1 MVLPSRSMRLRL
13 LLSCATACSLVAGIS
28 LATGEAALGQD
39 AVSLGGEMVIGGAH
53 LVDPPPGEAK
63 NTHAYLTVTGP
74 AALRLFRN
82 MPAREEDDLC
92 RGEGRK
98 LKRAG
103 DLSCSIA
110 AGGKDAIC
118 DYALDLRTGKLAG
131 GRPC

>member
-1 MVLPSRSMRLRL
+1 MSANSL
-13 LLSCATACSLVAGIS
+13 LFRWILLVTALTAGP
-28 LATGEAALGQD
+28 LEAA
-39 AVSLGGEMVIGGAH
+39 E
-53 LVDPPPGEAK
+53 
-63 NTHAYLTVTGP
+63 
-74 AALRLFRN
+74 
-82 MPAREEDDLC
+82 PAREEDDLC

>member
-1 MVLPSRSMRLRL
+1 
-13 LLSCATACSLVAGIS
+13 
-28 LATGEAALGQD
+28 
-39 AVSLGGEMVIGGAH
+39 MVIGGAH

-118 DYALDLRTGKLAG
+118 DFALDLRTGKLAG